1 MNDLMNKWR
10 FRIFSKIARLVP
22 NKYATNILKL
32 ASIKI
37 GENCLISK
45 DTFFHNN
52 RVTFGNNCYVNKHC
66 KFYTGMNSNGY
77 VVVGDNVNIGMNVSF
92 ICTTH
97 EIGSTVR
104 AGRDISKPIIVG
116 DNCWIGGAI
125 ILPGVSVGK
134 GSIIGAGSVVIK
146 NINANTIVA
155 GNPAKVIRELDY

>member
-116 DNCWIGGAI
+116 DNCWIGGGQLFFQAYP
-125 ILPGVSVGK
+125 LVR
-134 GSIIGAGSVVIK
+134 GA
-146 NINANTIVA
+146 
-155 GNPAKVIRELDY
+155 